1 MKGRITF
8 RAGDPALEAADVIV
22 DPALAALVR
31 EAGSEALEAS
41 LRDALR
47 CALADAAARGA
58 HTIVVPALGAGTGL
72 PLQRVA
78 ELLLEEARAHLAGDT
93 VIEEIRFVLTSEPA
107 LRVFESVQD
116 GFRIAEQA
124 RRGRSGW

>member
-8 RAGDPALEAADVIV
+8 RAGGSARERADVVV
-22 DPALAALVR
+22 DPAAATLVR
-31 EAGSEALEAS
+31 DGGTKELEES
-41 LRDALR
+41 LRGALR
-47 CALADAAARGA
+47 RELAGAAARGA
-58 HTIVVPALGAGTGL
+58 RSIEVPALGAGMGL

-78 ELLLEEARAHLAGDT
+78 ELLLEEARAHLAGESSL
-93 VIEEIRFVLTSEPA
+93 EEVRFVLSGEPE

-124 RRGRSGW
+124 RRWSS